1 MVKKTKAKI
10 KRRPGAVGIQYFSD
24 DTQNAI
30 MIFQEEKSSE
40 MKNQIYLQ
48 RIQPALD
55 SLVENLILVYGF
67 KSPHDTF
74 DELKSDC
81 VSFLYE
87 SLHKWSPEK
96 GTKAFSYFNVVAK
109 HWLIIRSRKQQ
120 KQHKRNI
127 SIDDSESLTQ
137 EQLQI
142 IESYDVVPSP
152 DEILIS
158 KNTRSEIS
166 LILREIEK
174 SVSSETEASCIKA
187 IITVFDNIDDLDF
200 LNKRAVL
207 IYVRD
212 ISGLTSKKLSVA
224 MASIRK
230 HYKRIT
236 NGEGDLSLPI

>member
-1 MVKKTKAKI
+1 MIKKVKTKI
-10 KRRPGAVGIQYFSD
+10 KRRPGNSGIQYFSD
-24 DTQNAI
+24 DTQSAI
-30 MIFQEEKSSE
+30 VVFQEETSKDI
-40 MKNQIYLQ
+40 KNQIYLQ
-48 RIQPALD
+48 KIQPALD

-87 SLHKWSPEK
+87 SLHKWSPSK

-120 KQHKRNI
+120 KQNKRNL
-127 SIDDSESLTQ
+127 SIDDPESLTQ
-137 EQLQI
+137 EQLHT
-142 IESYDVVPSP
+142 IETFDVAPSP

-158 KNTRSEIS
+158 KNSRAEIG
-166 LILREIEK
+166 ITLREIEK
-174 SVSSETEASCIKA
+174 CVTSETEASCIKA

-236 NGEGDLSLPI
+236 NGEGDTFLPI

>member
-1 MVKKTKAKI
+1 MAKKVRPKI
-10 KRRPGAVGIQYFSD
+10 KRRPGKTGIQYFSD
-24 DTQNAI
+24 DTQSAI
-30 MIFQEEKSSE
+30 MVFQEEISPDA
-40 MKNQIYLQ
+40 KNEIYLQ
-48 RIQPALD
+48 KIQPALD

-87 SLHKWSPEK
+87 SLHKWSPDK

-120 KQHKRNI
+120 KQNNRNL
-127 SIDDSESLTQ
+127 SIDDPESLTQ
-137 EQLQI
+137 EQLHT
-142 IESYDVVPSP
+142 IETFCVAPSP

-158 KNTRSEIS
+158 KNERSEIGKV
-166 LILREIEK
+166 LREIEK
-174 SVSSETEASCIKA
+174 CVTSETESSCIKA

-200 LNKRAVL
+200 LNKRAIL

-236 NGEGDLSLPI
+236 NGEGDFTLSV

>member
-1 MVKKTKAKI
+1 MPKKIKPKI
-10 KRRPGAVGIQYFSD
+10 KRRPGKNGIQYFTD
-24 DTQNAI
+24 ETQTAI
-30 MIFQEEKSSE
+30 TEFQKESE
-40 MKNQIYLQ
+40 PEARSKIYLHK
-48 RIQPALD
+48 IQPALD

-81 VSFLYE
+81 ISFLYE
-87 SLHKWSPEK
+87 SLHKWSPDK

-120 KQHKRNI
+120 KQKKRNV
-127 SIDDSESLTQ
+127 SIDDTESLTQ
-137 EQLQI
+137 DKLHM
-142 IESYDVVPSP
+142 IETYDVVPSP

-158 KNTRSEIS
+158 RNTRNEIKK
-166 LILREIEK
+166 ILREIE
-174 SVSSETEASCIKA
+174 VCVTSETELSCIKA
-187 IITVFDNIDDLDF
+187 IITVFDNIEDLDF

-212 ISGLTSKKLSVA
+212 ISGLTSKRLSVA

-236 NGEGDLSLPI
+236 NGEEELDLPL

>member
-1 MVKKTKAKI
+1 MPKKIKPKI
-10 KRRPGAVGIQYFSD
+10 KRRPGKNGIQYFTD
-24 DTQNAI
+24 ETQTAI
-30 MIFQEEKSSE
+30 TEFQKESE
-40 MKNQIYLQ
+40 PEARSKIYLHK
-48 RIQPALD
+48 IQPALD

-81 VSFLYE
+81 ISFLYE
-87 SLHKWSPEK
+87 SLHKWSPDK

-120 KQHKRNI
+120 KQKKRNV
-127 SIDDSESLTQ
+127 SIDDTESLTQ
-137 EQLQI
+137 DQLHM
-142 IESYDVVPSP
+142 IETYDVVPSP

-158 KNTRSEIS
+158 RNTRNEIKK
-166 LILREIEK
+166 ILREIE
-174 SVSSETEASCIKA
+174 VCVTSETELSCIKA
-187 IITVFDNIDDLDF
+187 IITVFDNIEDLDF

-212 ISGLTSKKLSVA
+212 ISGLTSKRLSVA

-236 NGEGDLSLPI
+236 NGEEELDLPL

>member
-1 MVKKTKAKI
+1 MVKKIRSKI
-10 KRRPGAVGIQYFSD
+10 KRKPGSTGIQYFSD

-30 MIFQEEKSSE
+30 MLFQGESSHNI
-40 MKNQIYLQ
+40 KNEIYLHK
-48 RIQPALD
+48 IQPALD

-74 DELKSDC
+74 EELKSDC

-109 HWLIIRSRKQQ
+109 HWLIIRSRKKQ
-120 KQHKRNI
+120 KQNKRNI
-127 SIDDSESLTQ
+127 SIDDIESLTQ
-137 EQLQI
+137 EQI
-142 IESYDVVPSP
+142 YTIETFDVAPSP

-158 KNTRSEIS
+158 KNAREEIRSV
-166 LILREIEK
+166 LREIETC
-174 SVSSETEASCIKA
+174 VTSETESSCIKA
-187 IITVFDNIDDLDF
+187 IITVFENIDELDF

-236 NGEGDLSLPI
+236 NGEGELSLPL